1 MKSKNSIVF
10 SAALMFMILLVGC
23 TNSTAYDHAP
33 TSPTASFDTDSPYHT
48 IQSEPVPSQIA
59 PTPEVN
65 SSPEITPMLESTAT
79 PYVKIDGQGYFDEAL
94 FVGDSI
100 MEGIRQYVAA
110 KRQDGEVLG
119 TAKFLTS
126 TMGISLA
133 GLLGEQEVNVQFS
146 YQGRECLL
154 EDILTDIAPRRVFL
168 LLGLND
174 LSSDP
179 DVEVADCVD
188 RYARLIERLQISC
201 PQIEFI
207 IITTPPKVASSWL
220 PDYTANRSF
229 NNQLIG
235 KYVEALIEMCIEQDI
250 PYVDAYTALK
260 DENDA
265 LPDNFCRD
273 GFIHLNHQGA
283 AVVVETL
290 ESFAQ
295 GGKT

>member
-154 EDILTDIAPRRVFL
+154 DSV
-168 LLGLND
+168 
-174 LSSDP
+174 
-179 DVEVADCVD
+179 
-188 RYARLIERLQISC
+188 
-201 PQIEFI
+201 
-207 IITTPPKVASSWL
+207 
-220 PDYTANRSF
+220 YTS
-229 NNQLIG
+229 
-235 KYVEALIEMCIEQDI
+235 
-250 PYVDAYTALK
+250 
-260 DENDA
+260 
-265 LPDNFCRD
+265 
-273 GFIHLNHQGA
+273 
-283 AVVVETL
+283 
-290 ESFAQ
+290 
-295 GGKT
+295 

>member
-1 MKSKNSIVF
+1 MKFKYSIAF
-10 SAALMFMILLVGC
+10 SITLTFVMLLAGC
-23 TNSTAYDHAP
+23 TNSNAYDYAP
-33 TSPTASFDTDSPYHT
+33 PEPFDSDLPYHT
-48 IQSEPVPSQIA
+48 IQSEPVPSQAA
-59 PTPEVN
+59 PTPAATPF
-65 SSPEITPMLESTAT
+65 PEITPVPETTAT
-79 PYVKIDGQGYFDEAL
+79 PCVEIDGQEYFDEAL

-100 MEGIRQYVAA
+100 MEGIRQYVVA
-110 KRQDGEVLG
+110 KRQDGEALG

-126 TMGISLA
+126 TMGISLE
-133 GLLGEQEVNVQFS
+133 GLLGEQEINVQFN
-146 YQGRECLL
+146 YQGRECPL
-154 EDILTDIAPRRVFL
+154 EDILTDIAPHRVFL

-179 DVEVADCVD
+179 DVIVADCVD
-188 RYARLIERLQISC
+188 RYTRLIERLQISC

-207 IITTPPKVASSWL
+207 IITPPPKVASSWL

-235 KYVEALIEMCIEQDI
+235 KYVEALIEMCVQEDI
-250 PYVDAYTALK
+250 PYIDAYTALK
-260 DENDA
+260 DENNA

-283 AVVVETL
+283 AVVVEAV

-295 GGKT
+295 GDKT